1 MFVVIIFGRIIIKKW
16 YRVFAGLVAVLV
28 LFALA
33 AIKPVHASQNITG
46 VYKELSSDAKQD
58 DGSLR
63 YSYYCLTS
71 NGQIKIATPETGDD
85 NSGYYG
91 DALKGTWKSLGNNK
105 YRLKLHDVY
114 DKDYY
119 TLTATIKNGQLNTGS
134 TKKGVKWE
142 WTADHAKKIK
152 MSTSEFLKMFDAAKK
167 SSLKGIQENGYDTP
181 DNDSNNNSNSQ
192 GDNSSSS
199 SDSIDAQERAAAFKN
214 GGRWITDKSDPEYY
228 SDANAYV
235 TYLQIKDGVVNGTT
249 NPDGTETAKG
259 MAENDN

>member
-1 MFVVIIFGRIIIKKW
+1 MPTSRNEKIRSMTLIAMLTAMGVVLWIIKIPIPN
-16 YRVFAGLVAVLV
+16 VQPVTDMVMIITLVMGVGFGFTLAVLIMLVSNLV
-28 LFALA
+28 LGFGIWTIPQILAYAVCVLTVAALA
-33 AIKPVHASQNITG
+33 KV
-46 VYKELSSDAKQD
+46 
-58 DGSLR
+58 
-63 YSYYCLTS
+63 
-71 NGQIKIATPETGDD
+71 TP
-85 NSGYYG
+85 
-91 DALKGTWKSLGNNK
+91 LKKHFI
-105 YRLKLHDVY
+105 YHDVY

-235 TYLQIKDGVVNGTT
+235 TYLQIKDGVANGTT

>member
-1 MFVVIIFGRIIIKKW
+1 MNKW
-16 YRVFAGLVAVLV
+16 YKYFAGLLALLS
-28 LFALA
+28 LFAFIA
-33 AIKPVHASQNITG
+33 VKSVSASQSVTG

-58 DGSLR
+58 DGSLQ
-63 YSYYCLTS
+63 YSYYCLMS

-134 TKKGVKWE
+134 TKKGAKWE
-142 WTADHAKKIK
+142 WTADHARKIK
-152 MSTSEFLKMFDAAKK
+152 MSQSEFLKMFDAAKK
-167 SSLKGIQENGYDTP
+167 SSLEGIQENGYATP
-181 DNDSNNNSNSQ
+181 DNDTNSNSQ

-214 GGRWITDKSDPEYY
+214 GGRWITDKSDPAYY

-235 TYLQIKDGVVNGTT
+235 TYLQIKDGVANGTT

-259 MAENDN
+259 MAENGN